1 MADAPLKQRIRA
13 DLTAAMKSRDTATT
27 ATLRMLVAAI
37 GAEEVSGSTATELT
51 DEQVLSVLM
60 RETKKRGESAA
71 IYDENGRGELADT
84 ERAEAAII
92 ERYLPEPLDDA
103 GLQALVGQA
112 VDRVAADLGERPGMR
127 QMGQVMGIAKT
138 AAAGRADGKRLSDA
152 VRAALG

>member
-1 MADAPLKQRIRA
+1 M
-13 DLTAAMKSRDTATT
+13 
-27 ATLRMLVAAI
+27 
-37 GAEEVSGSTATELT
+37 SGSTATQLT
-51 DEQVLSVLM
+51 DEQVLAVLM

-71 IYDENGRGELADT
+71 IYDENGRGELAEA

-92 ERYLPEPLDDA
+92 ERYLPAPLDDA
-103 GLQALVGQA
+103 GLQALVAEA
-112 VDRVAADLGERPGMR
+112 VDQVAADLGEKPGMR